1 MTTTRLWIALCSIV
15 VLGLMLAACASDSK
29 EAVVEETWDC
39 MAESDPVF
47 EESMMMMFPTA
58 QDIDDAKKQYI
69 YVSQAAPLEE
79 LKEARDWACGS
90 SPQSL
95 ATATPAVPARAADGA
110 GTAET
115 PGLET
120 PSATEQAAKESG
132 SSASGGDGCDGNQIK
147 VGQTVTGRI
156 GRAGGWNTYCIR
168 VEPGLIYLF
177 DASWDDGGSPFVQ
190 VSPGGLI
197 GDDEYI
203 QGFDGYAFIPPTSG
217 SDHSPSGIYKV
228 QVAGGPGY
236 STITGSYSLTLLSA
250 TDDHSNDGET
260 ATDVSWG
267 QTIHGS
273 HEYRTDI
280 DVFRLQVEDGHA
292 YQMGIRSEAH
302 SGAVLQLSVNEAA
315 LTVNLQEKLVWS
327 SSQSEVLYL
336 STRTLKTGTGPYSLT
351 LTEFQD
357 DHADQLGEASATTV
371 SLGQTLEGKIDHP
384 ADRDMFRIV
393 NEAEDRCRIE
403 VQPGSLPD
411 AFIRHY
417 PPHQQSPAFYAR
429 SAGGGLVVL
438 ECRGDYVAV
447 SGTGGTGSYSLT
459 LSPSGCPEASR
470 QVAVYRVN
478 VGETVGDTLYRHTKL
493 LPRFCFWAE
502 EGATYQVEASPLNQS
517 YANLTFVTVLLTDTM
532 VDYMMETVA
541 EGEGTGAS
549 TLEWTAP
556 AAGMYYFQV
565 GIYDDDGAKAQAAI
579 LVRLSLSS

>member
-1 MTTTRLWIALCSIV
+1 M
-15 VLGLMLAACASDSK
+15 
-29 EAVVEETWDC
+29 
-39 MAESDPVF
+39 
-47 EESMMMMFPTA
+47 
-58 QDIDDAKKQYI
+58 
-69 YVSQAAPLEE
+69 
-79 LKEARDWACGS
+79 
-90 SPQSL
+90 
-95 ATATPAVPARAADGA
+95 
-110 GTAET
+110 
-115 PGLET
+115 
-120 PSATEQAAKESG
+120 EQ
-132 SSASGGDGCDGNQIK
+132 
-147 VGQTVTGRI
+147 
-156 GRAGGWNTYCIR
+156 
-168 VEPGLIYLF
+168 GLIYLF

-197 GDDEYI
+197 EADEYI

-236 STITGSYSLTLLSA
+236 STITGSYSLALLSA

-292 YQMGIRSEAH
+292 YQMEIRSEAH

-357 DHADQLGEASATTV
+357 DHADQLGKASATTV
-371 SLGQTLEGKIDHP
+371 SLGQTLEGKIEHP

-417 PPHQQSPAFYAR
+417 PPLQQSPAFYAC
-429 SAGGGLVVL
+429 SAGGGLAVL
-438 ECRGDYVAV
+438 ECQGDYVAV
-447 SGTGGTGSYSLT
+447 RRFVGLNLTEALPDETTILNFRHLLERHELGQGLLEEINAHLESQGLRLREGTIVDASIIEAPSSTKNRARERDPEMHQAKKGNQWHFGMKAHIGVDSETGIVHSMSIT
-459 LSPSGCPEASR
+459 AANAHDVTEAH
-470 QVAVYRVN
+470 N
-478 VGETVGDTLYRHTKL
+478 LLHGGETQVWCNAG
-493 LPRFCFWAE
+493 
-502 EGATYQVEASPLNQS
+502 YQGVH
-517 YANLTFVTVLLTDTM
+517 
-532 VDYMMETVA
+532 
-541 EGEGTGAS
+541 
-549 TLEWTAP
+549 
-556 AAGMYYFQV
+556 
-565 GIYDDDGAKAQAAI
+565 K
-579 LVRLSLSS
+579 R